1 MNLPDVAKRAFG
13 DQMGPNVQ
21 KPMPCGSPSHQG
33 LKNCGLSKKKTL
45 LSLLNQTYAH
55 FEILIGIDGTK
66 DNSLQI
72 AHSFNDPRIKIFE
85 HSINLGL
92 AENVNYLISK
102 ASNDSTFY
110 AMAEQ
115 DDIYVL
121 ERLEWQIAVMEN
133 HPNVGLVS
141 GIAEFISDRGS
152 LLFPGIL
159 VYKNEYPIGV
169 NMFKYLYKNQ
179 LKVVNTCMLW
189 RKSIHLDKKLQ
200 FNNTYGNFN
209 IDWDYILRFS
219 LKSQIFG
226 IPKVLVKMNRRKSH
240 ISITSDKVAQHN
252 ASRQLLKDYKIEF
265 SEYIDDKLYKIAL
278 KNHCKIELGHYSKW
292 KIYSYS
298 LFYFIKF
305 KDCYFLKYLIFR
317 TKKYFKFSLK
327 NHNNS
332 FDTT

>member
-1 MNLPDVAKRAFG
+1 MKQPMVSIVLPVYNGEKTIRA
-13 DQMGPNVQ
+13 
-21 KPMPCGSPSHQG
+21 
-33 LKNCGLSKKKTL
+33 TL
-45 LSLLNQTYAH
+45 ESLFNQTYSN
-55 FEILIGIDGTK
+55 FELIMGIDGTFDASKEIALAFK
-66 DNSLQI
+66 DSRL
-72 AHSFNDPRIKIFE
+72 KIIE
-85 HSINLGL
+85 HAKNLGL
-92 AENVNYLISK
+92 ANNVNYLISK

-278 KNHCKIELGHYSKW
+278 KNHCKIELGHHSKLGILGYGLYYGLRYW
-292 KIYSYS
+292 
-298 LFYFIKF
+298 
-305 KDCYFLKYLIFR
+305 DVYFLKYITMRF
-317 TKKYFKFSLK
+317 KKYFLLFSR
-327 NHNNS
+327 
-332 FDTT
+332 